1 MGINLGGNQ
10 NAGGGLLGGLGK
22 MGCGLV
28 GCGGLLLIVLI
39 IGGWMMSGYNGMV
52 AKRNDVEKSWS
63 DVESQYQ
70 RRADFMKQ
78 AVAICKGVKD
88 AEIQAQTQVIEQRA
102 AATQTKIDAS
112 QLTEEQ
118 LAEFQ
123 RNQDELSSAFNKL
136 MVSVEAYPNFEFTEN
151 FRNLQSQVEG
161 TENRIN
167 KARTD
172 FNKVATEYNTL
183 IEKFPNNIL
192 AGFFNFQRKP
202 TFKAQA
208 GADVAPDISFD

>member
-1 MGINLGGNQ
+1 MGFNLGGNQ

-39 IGGWMMSGYNGMV
+39 IGGWMMSAYNDMIP
-52 AKRNDVEKSWS
+52 ARNNVEKAWS

-70 RRADFMKQ
+70 RRADLMKQ
-78 AVAICKGVKD
+78 LVATVKGVKD

-102 AATQTKIDAS
+102 NATKTTIDAS

-136 MVSVEAYPNFEFTEN
+136 MVSVEAYPNFQFPEN
-151 FRNLQSQVEG
+151 FRDLQAQIEG

-172 FNKVATEYNTL
+172 FNGVATEYNTL
-183 IEKFPNNIL
+183 IEKFPRNIL
-192 AGFFNFQRKP
+192 AGMFGFQRKP

>member
-10 NAGGGLLGGLGK
+10 SAGGSLAGGLGK
-22 MGCGLV
+22 MGCGLL
-28 GCGGLLLIVLI
+28 GCGGLVLLVLV
-39 IGGWMMSGYNGMV
+39 IGGWLMSGYNGMV
-52 AKRNDVEKSWS
+52 EARNSVEQSWS

-88 AEIQAQTQVIEQRA
+88 AEIQGYTQVIEQRA
-102 AATQTKIDAS
+102 SATQTKIDAS

-123 RNQDELSSAFNKL
+123 KNQDELSSAFNKL
-136 MVSVEAYPNFEFTEN
+136 MVSVEAYPDFDFTEN
-151 FRNLQSQVEG
+151 FRTLQSQVEG
-161 TENRIN
+161 SENRIN

-183 IEKFPNNIL
+183 IERFPNNIV
-192 AGFFNFQRKP
+192 AGIFGFQRKP